1 MSDYEPTQAARV
13 IEKFVTDDLSNWHV
27 RLSRRRFWK
36 SESSVDKQAA
46 FETLYEC
53 LMVIGQLMSTH
64 APFFAE
70 WLYKSL
76 SDPIRE
82 KAKAMNSPLRFE
94 SVHLSNLTKCEE
106 NRIDESL
113 ERRMDYAQRICSL
126 VLSLRKAQKL
136 RVRQPLTQILLPV
149 LNTEFKSD
157 IESVEELIK
166 SEVNIKQINYLT
178 EDDSVIKKKAKP
190 NFRTLGKKL
199 GKAMQEGARL
209 IQEFGMA
216 DIKQL
221 ESGNTVK
228 LSLHN
233 EQYEIA
239 IEDVEIVTEDI
250 PGWLV
255 SHDGELTVALDI
267 ALNDDLIAEG
277 YARELINRIQ
287 NVRKTKDFNVT
298 DRIQVKL
305 EPNKDIEIAVNKFG
319 DLIKSEV
326 LANSIQIDPSGF
338 TDSFDW
344 LEDVVVQYSIEKA
357 AV

>member
-1 MSDYEPTQAARV
+1 
-13 IEKFVTDDLSNWHV
+13 
-27 RLSRRRFWK
+27 
-36 SESSVDKQAA
+36 
-46 FETLYEC
+46 
-53 LMVIGQLMSTH
+53 
-64 APFFAE
+64 
-70 WLYKSL
+70 
-76 SDPIRE
+76 
-82 KAKAMNSPLRFE
+82 
-94 SVHLSNLTKCEE
+94 
-106 NRIDESL
+106 
-113 ERRMDYAQRICSL
+113 
-126 VLSLRKAQKL
+126 
-136 RVRQPLTQILLPV
+136 
-149 LNTEFKSD
+149 
-157 IESVEELIK
+157 
-166 SEVNIKQINYLT
+166 
-178 EDDSVIKKKAKP
+178 
-190 NFRTLGKKL
+190 
-199 GKAMQEGARL
+199 MQEGARL

>member
-1 MSDYEPTQAARV
+1 M
-13 IEKFVTDDLSNWHV
+13 
-27 RLSRRRFWK
+27 
-36 SESSVDKQAA
+36 
-46 FETLYEC
+46 
-53 LMVIGQLMSTH
+53 
-64 APFFAE
+64 
-70 WLYKSL
+70 
-76 SDPIRE
+76 
-82 KAKAMNSPLRFE
+82 
-94 SVHLSNLTKCEE
+94 
-106 NRIDESL
+106 
-113 ERRMDYAQRICSL
+113 
-126 VLSLRKAQKL
+126 L

-267 ALNDDLIAEG
+267 ALNDELIAEG

-344 LEDVVVQYSIEKA
+344 LDDVVVQYSIN
-357 AV
+357 VVIS